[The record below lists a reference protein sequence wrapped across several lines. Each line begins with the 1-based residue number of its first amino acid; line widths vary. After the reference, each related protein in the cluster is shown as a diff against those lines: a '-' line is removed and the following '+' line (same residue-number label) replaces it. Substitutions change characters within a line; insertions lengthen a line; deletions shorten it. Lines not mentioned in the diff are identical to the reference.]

1 MGFVR
6 KALFLG
12 TGGLSGV
19 AGVRANSKKERT
31 AKAAEKQVRLQR
43 QVQAGV
49 SRQSARPITTRPST
63 GSRAPSKP
71 LGWTGATILSL
82 FLLIFGG
89 LAAIGASSSGEGGVA
104 AVFGVAFVGLILVV
118 LRKAYLN
125 EQQTSRVAQPVPV
138 RAEMRGTV
146 PLAFEPLTD
155 QERKEITATEARSES
170 ESSATEGG
178 SIAEEIEKLAH
189 LHAQGSLTDEE
200 FAAAKAK
207 TLGA

>member
-1 MGFVR
+1 
-6 KALFLG
+6 
-12 TGGLSGV
+12 
-19 AGVRANSKKERT
+19 
-31 AKAAEKQVRLQR
+31 
-43 QVQAGV
+43 VQAGV